1 MPRERLRDVVQNHML
16 QVLAN
21 LMMDPPTGEENEA
34 MRDQKAALLKAVRPL
49 DAASIVRGQYRGY
62 RSGPRR

>member
-1 MPRERLRDVVQNHML
+1 ML

-21 LMMDPPTGEENEA
+21 LTMDPPTGEEHEA

-49 DAASIVRGQYRGY
+49 DPANVVRGQYCGY
-62 RSGPRR
+62 RTCHGVRRVRRSKHLSR